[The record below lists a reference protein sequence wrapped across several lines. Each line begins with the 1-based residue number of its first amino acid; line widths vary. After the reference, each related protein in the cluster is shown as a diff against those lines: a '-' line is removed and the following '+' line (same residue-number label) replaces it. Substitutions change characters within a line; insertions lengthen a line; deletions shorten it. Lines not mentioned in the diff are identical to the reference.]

1 MQETWIT
8 YCSISIMTKHHNFAL
23 AKFIILSFYKHV
35 KYALVFCT
43 MFFTEISCSQQS
55 FFCSLGIFFS
65 DGHLKCKRSTKMLM
79 CV

>member
-1 MQETWIT
+1 MQENWIT

-43 MFFTEISCSQQS
+43 MFSLKYLVISKAS
-55 FFCSLGIFFS
+55 FAVLASSF
-65 DGHLKCKRSTKMLM
+65 LM
-79 CV
+79 VI

>member
-35 KYALVFCT
+35 KYVLVFCT
-43 MFFTEISCSQQS
+43 MFFTERSFSQQS
-55 FFCSLGIFFS
+55 CFCSLGIFFS
-65 DGHLKCKRSTKMLM
+65 DGHLKCKRSTKMVL
-79 CV
+79 CG